1 MSGFKSFLSGLGHVL
16 VKIFNPTTIKVGA
29 TVADILLPQFSSLIN
44 AAAGAVINAET
55 AAIAINQQSG
65 SGTTKAALA
74 IAAIENEYNA
84 FAVANNIP
92 RVPGDTQKF
101 IDAVVAVL
109 NSIPAVMAPTA

>member
-16 VKIFNPTTIKVGA
+16 AKLFSPGAIKVEA
-29 TVADILLPQFSSLIN
+29 SVADILLPGFRPLID
-44 AAAGAVINAET
+44 AAAGAIINAET

-84 FAVANNIP
+84 FATANNIP

-109 NSIPAVMAPTA
+109 NSIPAITGTTP